1 MASGRSRNWR
11 TWVRREERSGQRG
24 RSGTLARRLQLVLMA
39 AVLVYVVVR
48 VIGPSG
54 PVQEVGNFDSW
65 PFWLETAVQT
75 TAPGTVPAAHTEQ
88 KVVVLGLVNRPS
100 AGGAWVTVD
109 GRRVAAFEEWKVNI
123 TVREGD
129 TLGLALEEE
138 SPPVRVRVI
147 AAAGIRS
154 PRLGSEW
161 SVVTGEEI
169 IGSVLISDR

>member
-1 MASGRSRNWR
+1 MAPGPSGNWR
-11 TWVRREERSGQRG
+11 TWVRRGERSARRQ
-24 RSGTLARRLQLVLMA
+24 RSGNLVRRLQLLLMA
-39 AVLVYVVVR
+39 AVLVFVVVR

-65 PFWLETAVQT
+65 PFWLESVGQA
-75 TAPGTVPAAHTEQ
+75 TAPGTERAAHTEQ
-88 KVVVLGLVNRPS
+88 RVVVLGLVNRPS

-109 GRRVAAFEEWKVNI
+109 GRRVAAFEEWKVNVA
-123 TVREGD
+123 VREGD
-129 TLGLALEEE
+129 TLGLALEDE

-161 SVVTGEEI
+161 SVVAGEEI